1 MKLTKTKLKQI
12 IKEEIAGLVSEGER
26 HPDEPWSDKSLE
38 ALAYDQTAINTVKD
52 ALEKVLS
59 TIEDAYSSLAD
70 EETQA
75 QFEEHLLKNIQL
87 YIKKWQAE
95 RGPEAPASLGT
106 EDHPPGFPELSGQHS
121 IRDYGE

>member
-52 ALEKVLS
+52 ALEKG
-59 TIEDAYSSLAD
+59 IKA
-70 EETQA
+70 
-75 QFEEHLLKNIQL
+75 LLEKWPDKKHPYFIDLMNL
-87 YIKKWQAE
+87 YQQ
-95 RGPEAPASLGT
+95 
-106 EDHPPGFPELSGQHS
+106 SG
-121 IRDYGE
+121 GE